1 MSTSDHESD
10 PKVVMNIAGKI
21 IDFLDSD
28 TASTP
33 LEKIAAL
40 AVAKVAIEE
49 ANNAQFAAILR
60 ANMNNQTRG
69 RR

>member
-1 MSTSDHESD
+1 M
-10 PKVVMNIAGKI
+10 VIAGKL
-21 IDFLDSD
+21 IDFLDAD

-33 LEKIAAL
+33 LEKVAAL

-60 ANMNNQTRG
+60 ANMNNQSRG
-69 RR
+69 KR